1 MNVHTHHHGQIEAR
15 NTIFRR
21 SLLATSRTFQISE
34 LVLNLLTPK
43 KVVVYAFAVLKR
55 AGVRHLLITKRGV
68 VETEISMHIVV
79 LDQSILF

>member
-1 MNVHTHHHGQIEAR
+1 MYILITTVKLKLEIPYFGGHC
-15 NTIFRR
+15 
-21 SLLATSRTFQISE
+21 LP
-34 LVLNLLTPK
+34 VLNLLTPK